1 MFLDQS
7 IGEKPTS
14 ATSTKNLERLQTEFL
29 IPRTLR
35 NNSQAW
41 LHFAMWHH
49 LCLNY
54 WCRAWPLQLYF
65 LVCYAPSL
73 YDKRFQFSGCYQ
85 HTPKHS
91 IVFFITALSLA
102 LKSCWLSEWC
112 RTSFWCV
119 YRLKLHVMPTAI
131 LGTALFVVTCYVS
144 LFSGLLG

>member
-54 WCRAWPLQLYF
+54 WSRAWLLQLCF

-73 YDKRFQFSGCYQ
+73 YDKRFQFSGCRQ
-85 HTPKHS
+85 HAPKHS
-91 IVFFITALSLA
+91 IVFIDHSLKCDSQI
-102 LKSCWLSEWC
+102 LKIVRAMPYKFL
-112 RTSFWCV
+112 V
-119 YRLKLHVMPTAI
+119 RLTIKTPCHAHSDTGDSIICCNLLCKLI
-131 LGTALFVVTCYVS
+131 
-144 LFSGLLG
+144 